1 MNDDD
6 HFAEVRKLPVRMRRD
21 LGDER
26 VLAPVMGVKCWHQ
39 HGFLI
44 DERASEVT
52 CAACGEKLSPMW
64 VLAELMR
71 KEHRWHALHERYQ
84 SELARLNE
92 RERTKCQ
99 HCGQI
104 TRISHR

>member
-1 MNDDD
+1 MIDEQSSAD
-6 HFAEVRKLPVRMRRD
+6 VLKLPVSRRRD
-21 LGDER
+21 LGNDR
-26 VLAPVMGVKCWHQ
+26 TLAPVVGAKCFHQ
-39 HGFLI
+39 HGFLV
-44 DERASEVT
+44 DERAADVT
-52 CAACGEKLSPMW
+52 CATCGDKLNPMW
-64 VLAELMR
+64 VLLQLMH

-84 SELARLNE
+84 DEMQRLAE